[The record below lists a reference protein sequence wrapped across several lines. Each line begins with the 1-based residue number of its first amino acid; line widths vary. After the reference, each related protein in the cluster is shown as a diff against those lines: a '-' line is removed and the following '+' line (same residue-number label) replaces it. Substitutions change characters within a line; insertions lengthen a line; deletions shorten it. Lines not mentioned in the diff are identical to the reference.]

1 MTTPLYSISKTSF
14 LKFEQCQKAFFL
26 YKNHPY
32 LRDKVSVDKR
42 LTFKRGHDVGF
53 FAQQLFP
60 AGIDVSAQIKNSS
73 EGIAITRSLIEN
85 KTPVIYEA
93 TFVHNGVLIMIDIL
107 VLNEGKYTAYEVKS
121 SLKVSDNYIK
131 DACLQY
137 YVLKHNLHNIE
148 DFFLVT
154 LNPDYKLEGKPEPK
168 KLFKKRSIKLK
179 AEENFSFFE
188 HRVSEAM
195 AVLEQNVIPNIAVGR
210 HCFRPY
216 PCDYIGTCW
225 KETLTEKSIFNL
237 PVIDKNRI
245 FDWHNSGIKNIEDLN
260 DTHLEKPT
268 FIKVKNA
275 FVTGEPI
282 IDLPKIEEFLAR
294 IKSPVAAMDM
304 EIWNPAIPQIE
315 GTKPFE
321 QVPFLVCFSDVTGN
335 SYFFTENKP
344 DGRKEFAEKLIEL
357 SAAYN
362 TILVYDKTMEVGII
376 DNLSKMFP
384 EFQPGLS
391 LLKSKFVD
399 VFDIFLGLSYYH
411 PDFQNN
417 FSLKTASQFL
427 LKDVSYSKITSG
439 LEAMNY
445 YDQYRLE
452 QNIEEKENTKS
463 DLVTYCQT
471 DTVATLK
478 LTEFLKTLF
487 NAADASI

>member
-1 MTTPLYSISKTSF
+1 MNAPLYAISKTSF

-32 LRDKVSVDKR
+32 LRDKISVDKK

-60 AGIDVSAQIKNSS
+60 GGVDVSAQIKNSA
-73 EGIAITRSLIEN
+73 EGIAITKSLIDN

-93 TFVHNGVLIMIDIL
+93 TFVHHGVLIMIDIL
-107 VLNEGKYTAYEVKS
+107 CLNDNKYTAYEVKS
-121 SLKVSDNYIK
+121 SLRVSDNYIK

-137 YVLKHNLHNIE
+137 YVLKHNLETIA

-154 LNPDYKLEGKPEPK
+154 LNPDYKLEGEAEPK
-168 KLFKKRSIKLK
+168 KLFKKRSVKLK

-188 HRVSEAM
+188 HRVAEAL
-195 AVLEQNVIPNIAVGR
+195 AVLEQNVIPNIPVGR

-216 PCDYIGTCW
+216 PCVYLGTCW

-245 FDWHNSGIKNIEDLN
+245 FDWHNSGIKNIEELSDH
-260 DTHLEKPT
+260 HLEKPQ

-275 FVTGEPI
+275 FISGEPI
-282 IDLPKIEEFLAR
+282 IDLPKIEQFLAR

-321 QVPFLVCFSDVTGN
+321 QVPFLVCFSDETGN
-335 SYFFTENKP
+335 SHFFTANTP

-357 SAAYN
+357 SAAYT
-362 TILVYDKTMEVGII
+362 TIIVYDKTMEVSVIE
-376 DNLSKMFP
+376 NLARMFP
-384 EFQPGLS
+384 DYEQALGI
-391 LLKSKFVD
+391 LKNKFVD
-399 VFDIFLGLSYYH
+399 VFEIFLGLSYYH

-445 YDQYRLE
+445 YDHYRLE
-452 QNIEEKENTKS
+452 QNTEDKENIKS
-463 DLVTYCQT
+463 DLITYCQT

-478 LTEFLKTLF
+478 LTTFLKTLLI
-487 NAADASI
+487 SGGEMI